1 MATFTNS
8 FNLLDENELIGIVD
22 AKAEDAFMAV
32 VKKYKEEEKK
42 KKGEEEKKLKK
53 PQGQRKTEFWYSNP
67 RPIRA
72 KRLVLPRSFL
82 KSQIV
87 LCKNK
92 DQDQGQGNG
101 VQVKDSAQSG
111 PITGQSQNGADPDPK
126 AVRPVSSTAST
137 GSERSNN
144 YSGPPQRANGGQY
157 YGRANHGYNYSRR
170 YYQEVN
176 GGYEGRGQSHVEGGK
191 INNGGQNYGRAN
203 HGYNYPRRYYQE
215 GNGGYEGRVQ
225 SHVEDGGQNYGRVNG
240 GYNGNYDHQRAQC
253 GFRDERGRRWR
264 GNGYQGRGRYFE
276 AENNHGNNNGLVL
289 EKEEGAQVVVEKE
302 QQEQGGV
309 EEGNTQQQVQSN
321 GVTASSNKSSSEGKK
336 KPNINGSLRRKMK
349 KQKKEAEAI
358 KNQGDNNAAAAA
370 PEGTGAAVSSFS
382 VQKKFTDTFTLKEYE
397 KEVAKKKDVEVVEKS
412 SDGDCDRTETLVKE
426 FELMR
431 VIGKKKLEEEKK
443 VSVPKPQDKSAEVN
457 RKKDGANVKIKTQ
470 TININEFQR
479 PQNKKDGATEGHDS
493 QKDGR
498 IEAHHHSKRDG
509 RIEAHHHS
517 QRDGR
522 FERNHHSQRDG
533 RFEGHHHSQRD
544 GIFEGY
550 HSQGDGRFK
559 GRHSQTDGRFEGHR
573 SRQHPV
579 KKPASFEIDEGQFPD
594 LGKSRILTVKN
605 LK

>member
-1 MATFTNS
+1 MATFINS
-8 FNLLDENELIGIVD
+8 FNLLDENELVGIVD

-32 VKKYKEEEKK
+32 VKKNKEEEKK
-42 KKGEEEKKLKK
+42 KKAEEGKKMKK

-101 VQVKDSAQSG
+101 VQVKDSAVSG
-111 PITGQSQNGADPDPK
+111 PITGQSHNGADPK
-126 AVRPVSSTAST
+126 AVRPESSTAST
-137 GSERSNN
+137 GSEGSNH
-144 YSGPPQRANGGQY
+144 YSGPPQRAKGGQY
-157 YGRANHGYNYSRR
+157 YGRSNRGHNYPRQ
-170 YYQEVN
+170 YYQEGN
-176 GGYEGRGQSHVEGGK
+176 GSYEGRGQSHVEGGGK

-215 GNGGYEGRVQ
+215 
-225 SHVEDGGQNYGRVNG
+225 SNG
-240 GYNGNYDHQRAQC
+240 GYNGNYDQQRAQD
-253 GFRDERGRRWR
+253 GFRNERGRWWR

-276 AENNHGNNNGLVL
+276 AENNHGNSNGLGL
-289 EKEEGAQVVVEKE
+289 EKEEEGAQVVVEKE

-309 EEGNTQQQVQSN
+309 EEGNMQQQVQSN
-321 GVTASSNKSSSEGKK
+321 GVNESSNKSSSEGKK
-336 KPNINGSLRRKMK
+336 KPNINGSLRRKLK
-349 KQKKEAEAI
+349 KQKKEAEAN
-358 KNQGDNNAAAAA
+358 KNQGDNNAAVAA
-370 PEGTGAAVSSFS
+370 EGTGAAVGSVS

-397 KEVAKKKDVEVVEKS
+397 EEVAKKKDVEVVKKS

-426 FELMR
+426 FESMR

-443 VSVPKPQDKSAEVN
+443 VSVPNPQDKSAEVN

-470 TININEFQR
+470 TININEFHR
-479 PQNKKDGATEGHDS
+479 PQNKKKDGVPEGHDS

-498 IEAHHHSKRDG
+498 IEGHHHSQRDG

-517 QRDGR
+517 ERGR
-522 FERNHHSQRDG
+522 IERNHHSKRDGDG
-533 RFEGHHHSQRD
+533 RFEGH
-544 GIFEGY
+544 

-559 GRHSQTDGRFEGHR
+559 GHHLQTHGRFEGHR
-573 SRQHPV
+573 SRQPHV
-579 KKPASFEIDEGQFPD
+579 KKSASFEIDEGQFPD
-594 LGKSRILTVKN
+594 LEKSRILTVKK